1 MLDQSAT
8 PNPPPVLA
16 SAPDHDRAAP
26 GLNPGMLRLLREAS
40 GHCEGQVRIER
51 TRQGTWPDELRLLR
65 GLESEGHLE
74 LLATRDQPDEG
85 KVTATYAIT
94 AKGRKALAMLEGTG
108 G

>member
-1 MLDQSAT
+1 LLDRSAT
-8 PNPPPVLA
+8 PDTPPVLA

-26 GLNPGMLRLLREAS
+26 GLNPGMLLLREAS

-51 TRQGTWPDELRLLR
+51 TRQGSWPDELRLLR
-65 GLESEGHLE
+65 RLESEGHLE
-74 LLATRDQPDEG
+74 LLVTRDQPDEG

-94 AKGRKALAMLEGTG
+94 ARGRKAIAMLEGAG